1 MLSLAARAVH
11 KLNLTVAQAAMDADA
26 LKLPPLGREYSQGWV
41 VAAALALGC
50 ALLAV
55 LFHALRAY
63 VDKGGVLPLSSR
75 CVGVRGRI
83 APCEQQRPPALGQP
97 RRR

>member
-75 CVGVRGRI
+75 CVGVCGRV
-83 APCEQQRPPALGQP
+83 APYGAAAPPCSGPA